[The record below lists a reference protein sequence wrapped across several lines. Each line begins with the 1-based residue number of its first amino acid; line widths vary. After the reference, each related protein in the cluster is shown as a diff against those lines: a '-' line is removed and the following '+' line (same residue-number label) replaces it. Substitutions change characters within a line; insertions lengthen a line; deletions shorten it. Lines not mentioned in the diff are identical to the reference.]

1 MNIPVILLAAT
12 LAGAGT
18 IETESEKSY
27 TDEDLYVLSH
37 IISAEAGN
45 CQEEMM
51 LYVGS
56 VVLNRVESDEF
67 PDTIYE
73 VVFQTDPL
81 QYGPTKDGSYYEE
94 PTPEAVEAAEKLLED
109 GSVLPADVIY
119 QSNEILGEYYTH
131 LDPPPGIGKRMYFCR

>member
-1 MNIPVILLAAT
+1 MQLAAIMLAAA

-56 VVLNRVESDEF
+56 VVLNRVADDRF

-131 LDPPPGIGKRMYFCR
+131 LDPPPGIGKRMYFCY